1 MVSVRDSDHSIGEGS
16 IMKVASLLLGVLA
29 LLLVAANLPAQA
41 DTFTTACADVRT
53 SPGTITSGSYVDTQ
67 GADDAVTENMQET
80 SSGGASHLTHVW
92 KFCNVP
98 AGALSLVY
106 EGTRATNSD
115 GDNFQFY
122 YNLSCDPGGDTG
134 FQTITGAIINHPF
147 YPTGGLTSS
156 MNITTTATVD
166 IYLMIKD
173 TAAGSNNDTVKIDYL
188 AIKTVP

>member
-1 MVSVRDSDHSIGEGS
+1 MKSASSI
-16 IMKVASLLLGVLA
+16 LGVLVF
-29 LLLVAANLPAQA
+29 LLVAATLPAQA

-53 SPGTITSGSYVDTQ
+53 GPGTVTSGSYVSTQ
-67 GADDAVTENMQET
+67 GADDAVNEVMQET
-80 SSGGASHLTHVW
+80 SSGGVSHLTHVW

-122 YNLSCDPGGDTG
+122 YNLTCDPGGDTG
-134 FQTITGAIINHPF
+134 FQPITGAIINHPF

-166 IYLMIKD
+166 IYLAIED
-173 TAAGSNNDTVKIDYL
+173 TAGGGNNDTVKIDYL